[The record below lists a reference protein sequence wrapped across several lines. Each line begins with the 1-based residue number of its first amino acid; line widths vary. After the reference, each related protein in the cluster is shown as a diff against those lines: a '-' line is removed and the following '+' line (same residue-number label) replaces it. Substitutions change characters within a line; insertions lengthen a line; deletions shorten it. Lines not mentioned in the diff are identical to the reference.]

1 MVEKET
7 NGDDLIYKTGN
18 KKTYDFQKFKTIRSV
33 RYLEGRQKGINSFEI
48 KIFPIGKQTQGKVCT
63 GMLALRPLDL
73 ACVAKV
79 SDPAQLKTQPLNK
92 RFKDCQ

>member
-1 MVEKET
+1 M
-7 NGDDLIYKTGN
+7 IYKTGN

-33 RYLEGRQKGINSFEI
+33 RYLEGRQKVVNSFEI

-63 GMLALRPLDL
+63 GMLASRPLDL

-79 SDPAQLKTQPLNK
+79 SDPDPAQLKTQPLNK
-92 RFKDCQ
+92 CFKDCQ